1 MWYAL
6 YRVSLRWWRWWC
18 RHTYRKKVVKQDDH
32 HTYIHTIHTYQ
43 VVEAWVVACQEV
55 VVSFQEVVVSYQ
67 GEVEEGGVV
76 SFPEEEIPS
85 NVVAVVASL
94 LGVDLEAEVAYQVE
108 EGVGHLSLL
117 EGELLGEVAVNE
129 VVAQPVEE
137 AFLEV
142 GLQEVEGVGLEVE
155 LEH

>member
-1 MWYAL
+1 M
-6 YRVSLRWWRWWC
+6 
-18 RHTYRKKVVKQDDH
+18 
-32 HTYIHTIHTYQ
+32 
-43 VVEAWVVACQEV
+43 VEAWVVACQEV

>member
-1 MWYAL
+1 M
-6 YRVSLRWWRWWC
+6 
-18 RHTYRKKVVKQDDH
+18 
-32 HTYIHTIHTYQ
+32 
-43 VVEAWVVACQEV
+43 VACQEV

-117 EGELLGEVAVNE
+117 EGEVAVNE
-129 VVAQPVEE
+129 VVAQLVEE
-137 AFLEV
+137 AFPEA